1 MNYNSNIPRTSSA
14 SSDCSSSSL
23 EPGNNHIESRSSHLR
38 SLPITIVAKKPQT
51 PQNHAKQL
59 VTHQPT
65 NHLLHCFGIG
75 KTNPPSYLSLNTD
88 LANQA
93 AQSQS
98 DSSEGSITTPVA
110 DGTTNNAAIF
120 PFSPNSPSAGA
131 NKQIFSSQSTN
142 NTEDQKRKC
151 LVDCSTGTL
160 RLSGANVSSS
170 SSASHRPANAIVDG
184 LSSDYADM
192 TIGSGSNRMRNT
204 GPTLSPKENIKKL
217 KSSFFGCNQIDD
229 MKMDCSN
236 AANNPQNRQQ
246 SNVETNSRANTYC
259 DNSSSD
265 YTIMN
270 PVLPN
275 IGRRVVAQQP
285 PLQSMPNTSNAI
297 PLTKKTVLVT
307 SNNNPDKVKDK
318 VKTSFEGFRPITSRA
333 DKEVSKQNSKST
345 ANTIFSRQHSVPV
358 DKSRKPSDDIGA
370 YEKLELRSSSS
381 ATAVTATNRTTRP
394 NSVNSEKTPF
404 TPLMRPNS
412 ANSERHSSS
421 AFSLTSTPLTESGN
435 ISVSRYSFSTFNFQ
449 QLKGYKYIYLILS
462 SPFETNRCAHHHQH
476 YAEAV
481 RLVGRNHQRSYHL
494 ARNTVNH
501 RDHPQ
506 LCQ

>member
-23 EPGNNHIESRSSHLR
+23 EPGNNHIESRSSRLR
-38 SLPITIVAKKPQT
+38 SLPITIVGKKSQT
-51 PQNHAKQL
+51 PQNHAKQS
-59 VTHQPT
+59 VTHPSA
-65 NHLLHCFGIG
+65 NHMLHCFGIN

-98 DSSEGSITTPVA
+98 DSSECSVTTPIA
-110 DGTTNNAAIF
+110 DRTINNAAIF

-160 RLSGANVSSS
+160 RLSGANGSSS
-170 SSASHRPANAIVDG
+170 DTASHRPANATVDI

-192 TIGSGSNRMRNT
+192 TIGNGSNRMQNT

-217 KSSFFGCNQIDD
+217 KSSFFGCNQIDEV
-229 MKMDCSN
+229 KMDCSN
-236 AANNPQNRQQ
+236 AAINPQNRQQ
-246 SNVETNSRANTYC
+246 SNVTQNSMANTYC
-259 DNSSSD
+259 DDSFSD
-265 YTIMN
+265 YTIMK

-275 IGRRVVAQQP
+275 AERRIVAQQP
-285 PLQSMPNTSNAI
+285 PLQSISTTSNAM

-318 VKTSFEGFRPITSRA
+318 VKTSFDGFRPITSRA

-358 DKSRKPSDDIGA
+358 DKSRKLSDDSGA
-370 YEKLELRSSSS
+370 YEQLELRSSSS
-381 ATAVTATNRTTRP
+381 STVVMAPNRTTRP

-435 ISVSRYSFSTFNFQ
+435 TSVSQYTFNFKQ
-449 QLKGYKYIYLILS
+449 FK
-462 SPFETNRCAHHHQH
+462 
-476 YAEAV
+476 
-481 RLVGRNHQRSYHL
+481 
-494 ARNTVNH
+494 
-501 RDHPQ
+501 D
-506 LCQ
+506 

>member
-23 EPGNNHIESRSSHLR
+23 EPGNNHIESRSIRLR
-38 SLPITIVAKKPQT
+38 SLPITIVGKKERT
-51 PQNHAKQL
+51 PQSHAKQL
-59 VTHQPT
+59 ATHQTT
-65 NHLLHCFGIG
+65 NHMLHCFGIG
-75 KTNPPSYLSLNTD
+75 KTNPPTYLSLNTD

-98 DSSEGSITTPVA
+98 DSSECSVTTPVA

-151 LVDCSTGTL
+151 LVDCSTGIL
-160 RLSGANVSSS
+160 RLSEANGSSS
-170 SSASHRPANAIVDG
+170 GGSASHRPANATVDG

-192 TIGSGSNRMRNT
+192 TIGNGSNRMQNT

-236 AANNPQNRQQ
+236 AAINPPQNRQQ
-246 SNVETNSRANTYC
+246 SNVITNSRANTYC
-259 DNSSSD
+259 DDSSSD

-270 PVLPN
+270 PVSPN
-275 IGRRVVAQQP
+275 TGRQVIAQQP
-285 PLQSMPNTSNAI
+285 LLQSMSNTSNA
-297 PLTKKTVLVT
+297 KKMVLVT

-318 VKTSFEGFRPITSRA
+318 VKTSLEGFRPITSRA

-345 ANTIFSRQHSVPV
+345 ANTIFNRQHSVPV
-358 DKSRKPSDDIGA
+358 DKSRKTFDDSGA
-370 YEKLELRSSSS
+370 YEQLESGS
-381 ATAVTATNRTTRP
+381 ATAVTAINRTTRP
-394 NSVNSEKTPF
+394 SSVNSEKTPF
-404 TPLMRPNS
+404 TSLMRPSS
-412 ANSERHSSS
+412 ANSERHSTS

-435 ISVSRYSFSTFNFQ
+435 TSVSQYTFNF
-449 QLKGYKYIYLILS
+449 
-462 SPFETNRCAHHHQH
+462 
-476 YAEAV
+476 
-481 RLVGRNHQRSYHL
+481 
-494 ARNTVNH
+494 
-501 RDHPQ
+501 
-506 LCQ
+506 

>member
-38 SLPITIVAKKPQT
+38 SLPITIVGKKAQT
-51 PQNHAKQL
+51 PQNHAKQT
-59 VTHQPT
+59 VAHQPT
-65 NHLLHCFGIG
+65 NHMLHCFGIG
-75 KTNPPSYLSLNTD
+75 KTNPPLYLSLNTD

-98 DSSEGSITTPVA
+98 DSSECSVTTPVA

-160 RLSGANVSSS
+160 RLSGANG
-170 SSASHRPANAIVDG
+170 SASNRPTNASVDG

-192 TIGSGSNRMRNT
+192 TIGNGSNRMRNT

-229 MKMDCSN
+229 VKMDCSN
-236 AANNPQNRQQ
+236 AAMNPQNRQQ
-246 SNVETNSRANTYC
+246 SNQRANTYC
-259 DNSSSD
+259 DDSSSD

-275 IGRRVVAQQP
+275 TGRRVVAQQP
-285 PLQSMPNTSNAI
+285 LLQSMSNASDAM
-297 PLTKKTVLVT
+297 PLTKKPVLVT

-333 DKEVSKQNSKST
+333 DKEVSKQNSKSI
-345 ANTIFSRQHSVPV
+345 ANTLFNRQHSVPV
-358 DKSRKPSDDIGA
+358 DKSRKTSDSGA
-370 YEKLELRSSSS
+370 YEQLELRSSSS
-381 ATAVTATNRTTRP
+381 ATAVTAPNRTTRP

-435 ISVSRYSFSTFNFQ
+435 VSVSQYIFEFSTIKGFNI
-449 QLKGYKYIYLILS
+449 LKYFFSKFEIGTDALIIINIMWKRY
-462 SPFETNRCAHHHQH
+462 NRSAAIINVSIIWLRIQSIIATIFSC
-476 YAEAV
+476 V
-481 RLVGRNHQRSYHL
+481 S
-494 ARNTVNH
+494 
-501 RDHPQ
+501 D
-506 LCQ
+506 